1 MPVFNN
7 LPAKQRLAA
16 WAAAGAVFG
25 LWTGWDQ
32 REDGTVLR
40 QDEIMRQNR
49 DRLGAGQSLQM
60 PPRPPSQGKQ

>member
-25 LWTGWDQ
+25 LWTWWDQ

-40 QDEIMRQNR
+40 QDEITRQNR
-49 DRLGAGQSLQM
+49 EMLGPGQALQS
-60 PPRPPSQGKQ
+60 PSRSPTQGKQ